1 LEIAIAIRLGQ
12 RVGRGRQQAG
22 SQAIGEIQLAFTCGV
37 DDNNMFA
44 CQAGDHGFVFTPDST
59 TLF

>member
-1 LEIAIAIRLGQ
+1 M
-12 RVGRGRQQAG
+12 GRGRQQAG

-44 CQAGDHGFVFTPDST
+44 CQAGDHGLVFTPDST